1 VRIVAGRHRG
11 RSIAA
16 PADDSVRPTS
26 DRVREN
32 LFNILAHGKF
42 ARADGT
48 SPLEGAHVLDAFA
61 GSGAL
66 GLESL
71 SRGAADVVFL
81 DRDLSALECIRRN
94 VASLR
99 EEKRSTLVQG
109 DALKPPL
116 PAKVRG
122 NPTPRDLVFV
132 DPPYRTA
139 AAAPAL
145 AALAAAGWIVD
156 SAIAVVEL
164 DHREP
169 FAIPEGFVAED
180 ERSYGGTKILFL
192 RHAAP
197 KTESSL

>member
-1 VRIVAGRHRG
+1 MHPAQRRQPSRRKALNARARG
-11 RSIAA
+11 RVERFS
-16 PADDSVRPTS
+16 S
-26 DRVREN
+26 
-32 LFNILAHGKF
+32 
-42 ARADGT
+42 
-48 SPLEGAHVLDAFA
+48 
-61 GSGAL
+61 
-66 GLESL
+66 
-71 SRGAADVVFL
+71 
-81 DRDLSALECIRRN
+81 
-94 VASLR
+94 
-99 EEKRSTLVQG
+99 
-109 DALKPPL
+109 
-116 PAKVRG
+116 AKVRG